1 MLFYSS
7 NLMDVLHQQLD
18 KIPYPSIKKNEIMP
32 CAAPW
37 MELERITLSETIQ
50 KEKQKCHMVSVMYG
64 L

>member
-1 MLFYSS
+1 
-7 NLMDVLHQQLD
+7 MDVLHQQLD

-37 MELERITLSETIQ
+37 MELELITLSETIQ

>member
-1 MLFYSS
+1 
-7 NLMDVLHQQLD
+7 
-18 KIPYPSIKKNEIMP
+18 MP

-37 MELERITLSETIQ
+37 MELELIILNETIQ